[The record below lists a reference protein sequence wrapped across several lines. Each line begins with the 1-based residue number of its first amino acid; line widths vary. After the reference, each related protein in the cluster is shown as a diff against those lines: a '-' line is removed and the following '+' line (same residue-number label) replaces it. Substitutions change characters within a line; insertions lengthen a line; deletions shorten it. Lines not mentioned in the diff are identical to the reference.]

1 MKEIYAYARTEMYKT
16 NGFTAIAVN
25 KDDNSEEAEKTYAG
39 GTIHVGNIHANELSA
54 FLNFVESITGEYEEH
69 LNIHIAG
76 ISQKLRALLSNT
88 DKSKNSFLFADYLAS
103 GGDGSN
109 LLDKEIVITY
119 AAKWLAFYEDRQFVT
134 FVFDTIE
141 EPHIEDLKNKLD
153 ESYYKHFLGF
163 QAKVIDDLCEELVEG
178 SKS

>member
-1 MKEIYAYARTEMYKT
+1 MKEIYAYARTEMFKT
-16 NGFTAIAVN
+16 NGFTAIAVSN
-25 KDDNSEEAEKTYAG
+25 GDNGEEAEKTYAG
-39 GTIHVGNIHANELSA
+39 GTIHIGNIHANELSA
-54 FLNFVESITGEYEEH
+54 FLNFVESVTGEYEEH
-69 LNIHIAG
+69 LNIHIVG
-76 ISQKLRALLSNT
+76 ISQKLKTLLSNT

-109 LLDKEIVITY
+109 PLNKEVVVNY
-119 AAKWLAFYEDRQFVT
+119 AAQWLSFNEDRQFVT

-141 EPHIEDLKNKLD
+141 EPHIGALKNKLD
-153 ESYYKHFLGF
+153 ESYYKHFIGF

>member
-1 MKEIYAYARTEMYKT
+1 MKEIYAYARTEMFKT

-25 KDDNSEEAEKTYAG
+25 NGDSENAEKTYAG
-39 GTIHVGNIHANELSA
+39 GTIHIGNIHANELSA
-54 FLNFVESITGEYEEH
+54 FLNFVESITEEYEEH

-76 ISQKLRALLSNT
+76 ISQGLKKLLSCN
-88 DKSKNSFLFADYLAS
+88 DKNKNLLFADYLAS

-109 LLDKEIVITY
+109 PLDKEVVVNY
-119 AAKWLAFYEDRQFVT
+119 AAQWLAFYEDRQFVT

-141 EPHIEDLKNKLD
+141 EPHIEALKNKLD
-153 ESYYKHFLGF
+153 ESYYKHFIRF
-163 QAKVIDDLCEELVEG
+163 QAKVIDDLCKELVEG

>member
-1 MKEIYAYARTEMYKT
+1 MKEIYAYARTEMFKT
-16 NGFTAIAVN
+16 NGFTAIAVSN
-25 KDDNSEEAEKTYAG
+25 GDNGEEAEKTYAG
-39 GTIHVGNIHANELSA
+39 GTIHIGNIHANELSA
-54 FLNFVESITGEYEEH
+54 FLNFVESVTREYEEH
-69 LNIHIAG
+69 LNIHIVG
-76 ISQKLRALLSNT
+76 ISQGLKKLLSNT

-109 LLDKEIVITY
+109 PLNKEVVVNY
-119 AAKWLAFYEDRQFVT
+119 AAQWLAFYEDRQFVT

-153 ESYYKHFLGF
+153 ESYYKHFIEF
-163 QAKVIDDLCEELVEG
+163 QAKVIDDLCAELVEG

>member
-1 MKEIYAYARTEMYKT
+1 MKEIYAYARTEMFKT

-25 KDDNSEEAEKTYAG
+25 NGDSEKVEETYAG
-39 GTIHVGNIHANELSA
+39 GTIHIGNIHANELGA
-54 FLNFVESITGEYEEH
+54 FLNFVESVTGEYEEH
-69 LNIHIAG
+69 LNIHIVG
-76 ISQKLRALLSNT
+76 ISQGLKKLLSCN
-88 DKSKNSFLFADYLAS
+88 DKNKNLLFADYLAS

-109 LLDKEIVITY
+109 PLDKEIVVNY
-119 AAKWLAFYEDRQFVT
+119 AAQWLAFYEDRKFVT

-153 ESYYKHFLGF
+153 KSYYKHFIEF
-163 QAKVIDDLCEELVEG
+163 QAKVINDLCEELVEG

>member
-1 MKEIYAYARTEMYKT
+1 MKEIYAYARTEMFKT

-25 KDDNSEEAEKTYAG
+25 NGDGEKAEKTYAG
-39 GTIHVGNIHANELSA
+39 GTIHIGNIHANELSA
-54 FLNFVESITGEYEEH
+54 FLNFVESITEEYEEH

-76 ISQKLRALLSNT
+76 ISQGLKKLLSCN
-88 DKSKNSFLFADYLAS
+88 DKNKNLLFADYLAS

-109 LLDKEIVITY
+109 PLNKEVVVNY
-119 AAKWLAFYEDRQFVT
+119 AAQWLAFYEDRQFVT

-141 EPHIEDLKNKLD
+141 EPHIEELKSKLD
-153 ESYYKHFLGF
+153 ESYYKHFIGF
-163 QAKVIDDLCEELVEG
+163 QAKVIDDLCKELVEG

>member
-16 NGFTAIAVN
+16 NGFTAIAVDKN
-25 KDDNSEEAEKTYAG
+25 DNSEEAEKTYAG
-39 GTIHVGNIHANELSA
+39 GSIHVGNIHANELSA
-54 FLNFVESITGEYEEH
+54 FLGFIESITEEYEEH

-76 ISQKLRALLSNT
+76 ISQKLKALLSNT

-103 GGDGSN
+103 GNDGSN
-109 LLDKEIVITY
+109 FLDKELVVNY

-153 ESYYKHFLGF
+153 ESYYRHFLGF
-163 QAKVIDDLCEELVEG
+163 QAMVIEDLCTELAEG

>member
-1 MKEIYAYARTEMYKT
+1 MKEIYAYARTEMFKT

-25 KDDNSEEAEKTYAG
+25 NGDSGEEAEKKTYAS
-39 GTIHVGNIHANELSA
+39 GTIHIGNIHANELSA
-54 FLNFVESITGEYEEH
+54 FLHFVESITEEYEEH

-76 ISQKLRALLSNT
+76 ISQGLKKLLSCN
-88 DKSKNSFLFADYLAS
+88 DKNKNLLFADYLAS

-109 LLDKEIVITY
+109 PLDKEIVVNY
-119 AAKWLAFYEDRQFVT
+119 AAQWLAFYEDRQFVT

-153 ESYYKHFLGF
+153 GVYYEHFIEF
-163 QAKVIDDLCEELVEG
+163 QIKVIDDLCAELAEG

>member
-1 MKEIYAYARTEMYKT
+1 MKEIYAYARTEMFKT

-25 KDDNSEEAEKTYAG
+25 NGDSGEEAEKTYAG
-39 GTIHVGNIHANELSA
+39 GTIHIGNIHANELSA
-54 FLNFVESITGEYEEH
+54 FLNFVESVTEEYEEH

-76 ISQKLRALLSNT
+76 ISQGLKKLLSCN
-88 DKSKNSFLFADYLAS
+88 DKNKNLLFADYLAS

-109 LLDKEIVITY
+109 PLNKEVVVNY
-119 AAKWLAFYEDRQFVT
+119 AAQWLAFYEDRQFVT
-134 FVFDTIE
+134 FVFDTIK
-141 EPHIEDLKNKLD
+141 EPHIEELKSKLD
-153 ESYYKHFLGF
+153 ESYYRHFLGF